1 MIDRQGRP
9 THKIAFMYWDHD
21 RTQSTRAYKF
31 CFQTHIY
38 MNKNQMRVK
47 LMGVI
52 SMLPLPSLSTITNIF
67 RVTHTQRRCW
77 YCVACILVC
86 LVLQTF
92 GSRKCVTAA
101 VTTIISE
108 KTDQFCLLFC
118 QHKSSWKCRTN
129 ISFLHSHTNRTDK
142 LRSLCLWVFEFC
154 IDLNCIYI
162 SLVWANNSN

>member
-38 MNKNQMRVK
+38 KNKNRMRVK

-52 SMLPLPSLSTITNIF
+52 SMLPLPSLPTITNIF

-108 KTDQFCLLFC
+108 KRTNFVCCFVNTSRVESVGPTFLFC
-118 QHKSSWKCRTN
+118 IATRTEQIN
-129 ISFLHSHTNRTDK
+129 YDHFVCEYLSF
-142 LRSLCLWVFEFC
+142 V
-154 IDLNCIYI
+154 
-162 SLVWANNSN
+162 